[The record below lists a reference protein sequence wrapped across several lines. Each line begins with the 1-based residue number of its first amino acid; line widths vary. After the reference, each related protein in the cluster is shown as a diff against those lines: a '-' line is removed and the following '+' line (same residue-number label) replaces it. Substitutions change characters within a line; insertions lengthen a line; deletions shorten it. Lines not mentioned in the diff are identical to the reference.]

1 MDIDENSEEI
11 EDVKKII
18 PEVYKDMVQPAARE
32 MGKLFALIPR
42 VMRAALT
49 PLDIW
54 SAEKDYKLEET
65 KRILEKKLENVNSD
79 NIVTPE
85 SYVAVPALQAISY
98 SMNSD
103 ELRNLYANL
112 LVKSMIKDTKWQ
124 VHPSYLEIIKQITP
138 DEAKLLKI
146 LSLSNRTS
154 YPLIDV
160 KIVNADK
167 SYSILAH
174 NFTNLAVGVCENI
187 DNTYMYLDNLE
198 RLKIID
204 LPSNV
209 KIANADIYK
218 PLEEYPEIKETL
230 EQQLPEGSKW
240 EIDYKQF
247 DVTNYGKKF
256 IEICVKDVED

>member
-1 MDIDENSEEI
+1 MDFDENSEEI

-18 PEVYKDMVQPAARE
+18 PEVYKDMFQPTAQELGKFIARV
-32 MGKLFALIPR
+32 PR
-42 VMRAALT
+42 AINAALVT
-49 PLDIW
+49 LDRWILNK
-54 SAEKDYKLEET
+54 EYNVEET
-65 KRILEKKLENVNSD
+65 KKLLEKKLENINPSD
-79 NIVTPE
+79 IVAPE
-85 SYVAVPALQAISY
+85 AYVGVPALQAISY
-98 SMNSD
+98 SMDSD

-112 LVKSMIKDTKWQ
+112 LAKSMIKDTKWQ
-124 VHPSYLEIIKQITP
+124 VHPSYVEIIKQITP

-146 LSLSNRTS
+146 LSLSDRTS
-154 YPLIDV
+154 YPLIDI
-160 KIVNADK
+160 KIVKADK

-204 LPSNV
+204 FPSNV

-218 PLEEYPEIKETL
+218 PLEEYSEIKETL